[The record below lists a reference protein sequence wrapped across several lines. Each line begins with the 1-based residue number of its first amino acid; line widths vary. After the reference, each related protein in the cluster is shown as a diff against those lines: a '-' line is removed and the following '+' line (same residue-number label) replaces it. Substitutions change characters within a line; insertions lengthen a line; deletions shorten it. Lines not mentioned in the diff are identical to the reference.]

1 MGKSSEVHPT
11 NGAKNSD
18 QGLSAKDRKL
28 VDQLVKLWK
37 SDAERTLKTR
47 HQTGKVLNTQV
58 GPPTKRK
65 AHGRR
70 VLELYAAELGTSPSD
85 LNRMGWF
92 SHLFPDFSDFRTQH
106 PEIDSWTK
114 FKAELPSLKPAK
126 GGKARKPVANPSRPA
141 IGGVAR
147 SIANLTSKVKGLDIR
162 PRDSERKKLVAAL
175 RELAEAASSRLK
187 INVEVAVGVK
197 QTKPV
202 VMTSENRVA

>member
-11 NGAKNSD
+11 NGAKNGD

-58 GPPTKRK
+58 GLPTKRK

-70 VLELYAAELGTSPSD
+70 VLELYAKELGTSTSD

-92 SHLFPDFSDFRTQH
+92 SHLFQDFSDFRTQH
-106 PEIDSWTK
+106 PGIDSWTK
-114 FKAELPSLKPAK
+114 FKAALPDLKPAR

-147 SIANLTSKVKGLDIR
+147 SIASLTSKVKGLAIR

-197 QTKPV
+197 QTQPV